1 MPFFLMTIGLYF
13 GTQTGKTETVC
24 GIIKE
29 QLGDAVANAKDVTES
44 DLADF
49 AGFDGLICGI
59 PTWNTGAEELRSGTA
74 WDDLLEKI
82 GALDLK
88 GKPVAVFG
96 LGDSVG
102 YGQDYVDAMEE
113 LHRYF
118 EKAGAK
124 MVGYVSLDGY
134 DQFTSSRC
142 LIPHLNEITA
152 PEDGE
157 KFCGLPVDEDSE
169 NDRTQ
174 ERVENW
180 CAQLK
185 KEMGIQ
191 KNLLSSLQLLFS
203 NFYKFLFIFL
213 EKFYVTTKCT

>member
-1 MPFFLMTIGLYF
+1 MTIGLYF

-24 GIIKE
+24 GIITE
-29 QLGDAVANAKDVTES
+29 ELGDAVATAKDVTEG

-49 AGFDGLICGI
+49 AGLDGLICGI

-88 GKPVAVFG
+88 GKPVAIFG

-134 DQFTSSRC
+134 EKFTS
-142 LIPHLNEITA
+142 
-152 PEDGE
+152 
-157 KFCGLPVDEDSE
+157 
-169 NDRTQ
+169 
-174 ERVENW
+174 
-180 CAQLK
+180 
-185 KEMGIQ
+185 
-191 KNLLSSLQLLFS
+191 
-203 NFYKFLFIFL
+203 
-213 EKFYVTTKCT
+213 

>member
-82 GALDLK
+82 GELDLK
-88 GKPVAVFG
+88 GKPVAIFG

-134 DQFTSSRC
+134 ENFTSSRC
-142 LIPHLNEITA
+142 LIPHLNEITP

-185 KEMGIQ
+185 KEMGI
-191 KNLLSSLQLLFS
+191 
-203 NFYKFLFIFL
+203 
-213 EKFYVTTKCT
+213 

>member
-1 MPFFLMTIGLYF
+1 MNRIPFFLMTIGLYF

-29 QLGDAVANAKDVTES
+29 QLGDAVSNAKDVTES

-88 GKPVAVFG
+88 GKPVAIFG

-169 NDRTQ
+169 NEKTA

-185 KEMGIQ
+185 TEMGI
-191 KNLLSSLQLLFS
+191 
-203 NFYKFLFIFL
+203 
-213 EKFYVTTKCT
+213 

>member
-1 MPFFLMTIGLYF
+1 MTIGLYF

-29 QLGDAVANAKDVTES
+29 QLGDAVGTAKDVTEA

-49 AGFDGLICGI
+49 AGLDGLICGI

-88 GKPVAVFG
+88 GKPVAIFG

-113 LHRYF
+113 LH
-118 EKAGAK
+118 
-124 MVGYVSLDGY
+124 
-134 DQFTSSRC
+134 
-142 LIPHLNEITA
+142 NEITQ
-152 PEDGE
+152 PDDGE

-169 NDRTQ
+169 NELTA

-180 CAQLK
+180 CTQLK
-185 KEMGIQ
+185 SEMGI
-191 KNLLSSLQLLFS
+191 
-203 NFYKFLFIFL
+203 
-213 EKFYVTTKCT
+213 

>member
-1 MPFFLMTIGLYF
+1 MTIGLYF

-24 GIIKE
+24 GYIKDE
-29 QLGDAVANAKDVTES
+29 FGDTVANAIDVSEK

-49 AGFDGLICGI
+49 ANLDGLICGI
-59 PTWNTGAEELRSGTA
+59 PTRNTGAEELRSGTA

-82 GALDLK
+82 GALDLS
-88 GKPVAVFG
+88 GKPVAIFG

-102 YGQDYVDAMEE
+102 YGEDFVDAMEE

-134 DQFTSSRC
+134 ENFTSSRC
-142 LIPHLNEITA
+142 LIPHLNEITK

-169 NDRTQ
+169 GELTE
-174 ERVENW
+174 ERVKNW
-180 CAQLK
+180 CTQLK
-185 KEMGIQ
+185 SEMG
-191 KNLLSSLQLLFS
+191 L
-203 NFYKFLFIFL
+203 
-213 EKFYVTTKCT
+213 

>member
-1 MPFFLMTIGLYF
+1 M
-13 GTQTGKTETVC
+13 
-24 GIIKE
+24 
-29 QLGDAVANAKDVTES
+29 
-44 DLADF
+44 ADF

-82 GALDLK
+82 GALGLERK
-88 GKPVAVFG
+88 TSRNIW

-134 DQFTSSRC
+134 DNFTSSRC
-142 LIPHLNEITA
+142 LIPHLNEITP

-169 NDRTQ
+169 NERTQ

-180 CAQLK
+180 CAQIK
-185 KEMGIQ
+185 KKWEYRKIYYPHY
-191 KNLLSSLQLLFS
+191 
-203 NFYKFLFIFL
+203 NFFFFKFLQIFVYFFGKIL
-213 EKFYVTTKCT
+213 CHYKMHISN

>member
-1 MPFFLMTIGLYF
+1 MTIGLYF

-82 GALDLK
+82 GALDLS
-88 GKPVAVFG
+88 GKPVAIFG

-102 YGQDYVDAMEE
+102 YGEDFVDAMEE

-134 DQFTSSRC
+134 ENFTSSRC
-142 LIPHLNEITA
+142 LIPHLNEITK

-169 NDRTQ
+169 GELTE
-174 ERVENW
+174 ERVKNW
-180 CAQLK
+180 CTQLK
-185 KEMGIQ
+185 SEMG
-191 KNLLSSLQLLFS
+191 L
-203 NFYKFLFIFL
+203 
-213 EKFYVTTKCT
+213 

>member
-1 MPFFLMTIGLYF
+1 MTIGLYF

-24 GIIKE
+24 GYIKDE
-29 QLGDAVANAKDVTES
+29 FGDAVANAIDVSEK

-49 AGFDGLICGI
+49 ANLDGLICGI

-82 GALDLK
+82 GALDLS
-88 GKPVAVFG
+88 GKPVAIFG

-102 YGQDYVDAMEE
+102 YGEDFVDAMEE

-124 MVGYVSLDGY
+124 MVGYVGLDGY
-134 DQFTSSRC
+134 ENFTSSRC
-142 LIPHLNEITA
+142 LIPHLNEITK

-169 NDRTQ
+169 GELTE
-174 ERVENW
+174 ERVKNW
-180 CAQLK
+180 CTQLK
-185 KEMGIQ
+185 SEIG
-191 KNLLSSLQLLFS
+191 L
-203 NFYKFLFIFL
+203 
-213 EKFYVTTKCT
+213 

>member
-1 MPFFLMTIGLYF
+1 M
-13 GTQTGKTETVC
+13 
-24 GIIKE
+24 
-29 QLGDAVANAKDVTES
+29 
-44 DLADF
+44 ADF

-134 DQFTSSRC
+134 DQ
-142 LIPHLNEITA
+142 L
-152 PEDGE
+152 
-157 KFCGLPVDEDSE
+157 
-169 NDRTQ
+169 
-174 ERVENW
+174 
-180 CAQLK
+180 
-185 KEMGIQ
+185 
-191 KNLLSSLQLLFS
+191 
-203 NFYKFLFIFL
+203 Y
-213 EKFYVTTKCT
+213 